1 MTSSARKVTIKLTP
15 CKNSNAEKG
24 TKVCQFNWHI
34 PALAISNAKMLIYFS
49 NEICDNKF
57 IKQHQ
62 ETAMV
67 LNYQNAD
74 CSLRKKILLCH
85 LLQLSAQFRSL

>member
-1 MTSSARKVTIKLTP
+1 MQKQQCRKGNESA
-15 CKNSNAEKG
+15 
-24 TKVCQFNWHI
+24 WHI

-57 IKQHQ
+57 VKQHQ

-85 LLQLSAQFRSL
+85 LLQFSAL